1 MKSTCYDTKPRQL
14 ATNRLRDNVSAR
26 VKLSE
31 EDSIMR
37 EKARLLLAFVAFVA
51 VAPMLAACY
60 TTRGAGEDL
69 SAAGKSISNSA
80 DKNTG
85 YKP

>member
-1 MKSTCYDTKPRQL
+1 M
-14 ATNRLRDNVSAR
+14 RL
-26 VKLSE
+26 KLRPW
-31 EDSIMR
+31 I
-37 EKARLLLAFVAFVA
+37 ALVLLVAA
-51 VAPMLAACY
+51 APTLSACY

-69 SAAGKSISNSA
+69 SAAGKSLTNSA

>member
-1 MKSTCYDTKPRQL
+1 MRMELRPWL
-14 ATNRLRDNVSAR
+14 A
-26 VKLSE
+26 
-31 EDSIMR
+31 
-37 EKARLLLAFVAFVA
+37 LAVLVA
-51 VAPMLAACY
+51 VAPILSACY

-69 SAAGKSISNSA
+69 SAAGKSLTNSA

>member
-1 MKSTCYDTKPRQL
+1 
-14 ATNRLRDNVSAR
+14 
-26 VKLSE
+26 
-31 EDSIMR
+31 
-37 EKARLLLAFVAFVA
+37 
-51 VAPMLAACY
+51 MLAACY

-69 SAAGKSISNSA
+69 SVAGKSISNSA

>member
-1 MKSTCYDTKPRQL
+1 
-14 ATNRLRDNVSAR
+14 
-26 VKLSE
+26 
-31 EDSIMR
+31 MR

>member
-1 MKSTCYDTKPRQL
+1 
-14 ATNRLRDNVSAR
+14 
-26 VKLSE
+26 
-31 EDSIMR
+31 MR
-37 EKARLLLAFVAFVA
+37 KNARLLLTLAALAA

-69 SAAGKSISNSA
+69 SAAGKSIEHSA

>member
-1 MKSTCYDTKPRQL
+1 MKLIGRT
-14 ATNRLRDNVSAR
+14 
-26 VKLSE
+26 SE
-31 EDSIMR
+31 MR
-37 EKARLLLAFVAFVA
+37 KNTRLLLTLAALVAA
-51 VAPMLAACY
+51 APMLTACY

-69 SAAGKSISNSA
+69 SAAGKSIEHSA

>member
-1 MKSTCYDTKPRQL
+1 
-14 ATNRLRDNVSAR
+14 
-26 VKLSE
+26 
-31 EDSIMR
+31 MR
-37 EKARLLLAFVAFVA
+37 EKARLLLALASLAA

-60 TTRGAGEDL
+60 TTKGAGEDL
-69 SAAGKSISNSA
+69 SAAGKGLTNSA